1 MSMCVEPKKYFSIN
15 YLIINYYWLIVK
27 HHTFGLMSLQT
38 MPKILFSRYTVGSLT
53 LPNRIVMAPMNRN
66 RATDADLAPTAMT
79 AEYYAQRA
87 SAGLIVAEG
96 TPVSPQARGCARTP
110 GIYNQ
115 AQIDGWRRVTRAV
128 HRGGGRIYLQLWHV
142 GRVGHGALRA
152 DGSQPVGPS
161 TARLESDRV
170 PILNARNESVL
181 VPCDAPRALETDE
194 VKAVVV
200 DFERASRNAVAA
212 EFDGVEIHAANG
224 YLFDQFRCPYL
235 NDRTDEFG
243 GSLENRWRVLLET
256 VVAAADAIG
265 RARVGVRISP
275 LGTAHEMRPDPDP
288 LGTFGHLARALDRV
302 GIGYLHLYD
311 QSESWIHDQQSRL
324 LRHLRG
330 CFPSTMILCGG
341 FDVRRAEAA
350 LQTVRGDLVAFGKP
364 FISNPDLLQR
374 LRLGAPLAPW
384 DSKTIYKGGAK
395 GYTDYP
401 TLDEEIAASENHCG
415 GSESCVYPCAHRG
428 FR

>member
-1 MSMCVEPKKYFSIN
+1 MPKK
-15 YLIINYYWLIVK
+15 
-27 HHTFGLMSLQT
+27 
-38 MPKILFSRYTVGSLT
+38 LFSRCTVGGLT

-66 RATDADLAPTAMT
+66 RATDTDLAPSAMT
-79 AEYYAQRA
+79 AAYYAQRA

-128 HRGGGRIYLQLWHV
+128 HRGGGRIYVQLWHV

-152 DGSQPVGPS
+152 DGSPPVGPS
-161 TARLESDRV
+161 AARLEKDRV
-170 PILNARNESVL
+170 PILNERNEPVL
-181 VPCDAPRALETDE
+181 APCDPPRALETDE
-194 VKAVVV
+194 VKAIVV
-200 DFERASRNAVAA
+200 DFARAARNAAAA

-235 NDRTDEFG
+235 NDRTDQYG
-243 GSLENRWRVLLET
+243 GRLENRWRLLLET
-256 VVAAADAIG
+256 VVAAADVIG

-288 LGTFGHLARALDRV
+288 LCTFGHLARALDRL
-302 GIGYLHLYD
+302 GICYLHLYD
-311 QSESWIHDQQSRL
+311 QSESWIHDRQSGL
-324 LRHLRG
+324 LRHLRA
-330 CFPSTMILCGG
+330 CFPSTLILCGG
-341 FDVRRAEAA
+341 FDGHRAEAA
-350 LQTVRGDLVAFGKP
+350 LQADRGDLVAFGKR
-364 FISNPDLLQR
+364 FISNPDLVQR

-401 TLDEEIAASENHCG
+401 TLGEEMAASQCQRDEPGPRAHPTARG
-415 GSESCVYPCAHRG
+415 GFGRAA
-428 FR
+428 

>member
-1 MSMCVEPKKYFSIN
+1 MPKK
-15 YLIINYYWLIVK
+15 
-27 HHTFGLMSLQT
+27 
-38 MPKILFSRYTVGSLT
+38 LFSRYTIAGLT

-66 RATDADLAPTAMT
+66 RATDTDLAPTAMT
-79 AEYYAQRA
+79 AHYYAQRA

-152 DGSQPVGPS
+152 DGSPPVGPS
-161 TARLESDRV
+161 TAPLEKDRV
-170 PILNARNESVL
+170 PILNERNEPVL
-181 VPCDAPRALETDE
+181 APCDPPRALETDE
-194 VKAVVV
+194 VKTIVV
-200 DFERASRNAVAA
+200 DFARAARNAIAA
-212 EFDGVEIHAANG
+212 GFDGVEIHAANG

-235 NDRTDEFG
+235 NDRTDDYG
-243 GSLENRWRVLLET
+243 GRLENRWRLLLET
-256 VVAAADAIG
+256 VAAAADTIG
-265 RARVGVRISP
+265 GARVGVRLSP

-288 LGTFGHLARALDRV
+288 LSTFGYLARALDRL

-311 QSESWIHDQQSRL
+311 QSESWIHDRQSRL

-341 FDVRRAEAA
+341 FDGHRAEAA
-350 LQTVRGDLVAFGKP
+350 LQADLGDLVAFGKH
-364 FISNPDLLQR
+364 FISNPDLSQR
-374 LRLGAPLAPW
+374 LRLDSPLTPW

-401 TLDEEIAASENHCG
+401 TLDEDMAASQYHRG
-415 GSESCVYPCAHRG
+415 GPGSGVYPSARRG
-428 FR
+428 FGRPLGGCGDL